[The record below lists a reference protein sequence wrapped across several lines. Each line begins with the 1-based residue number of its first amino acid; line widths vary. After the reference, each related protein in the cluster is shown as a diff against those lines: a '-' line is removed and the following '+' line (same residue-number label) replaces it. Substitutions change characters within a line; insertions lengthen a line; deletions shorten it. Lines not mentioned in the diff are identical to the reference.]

1 MALEQK
7 TIIIVE
13 DEPDT
18 AEMFAEM
25 LRLNGYRVLSSYGG
39 AAAIALVSKEKADAV
54 VLDLMMPD
62 LSGLEVLAYMRRD
75 PRLARIPVLIVSAKS
90 LPSDV
95 KQGLQAGASLYLTKP
110 FKWNEGL
117 WRGSKHHVCLSFA
130 LLLRS
135 SYLLK
140 FTPGWMKLR
149 INCRSD

>member
-13 DEPDT
+13 DEPET

-62 LSGLEVLAYMRRD
+62 LSGLEVLSYMRRD
-75 PRLARIPVLIVSAKS
+75 PRLARVPVLIVSAKG

-95 KQGLQAGASLYLTKP
+95 EQGLKAGASLYLTKP
-110 FKWNEGL
+110 VAYRDFID
-117 WRGSKHHVCLSFA
+117 A
-130 LLLRS
+130 LEQVLQ
-135 SYLLK
+135 
-140 FTPGWMKLR
+140 
-149 INCRSD
+149 IE